1 MSNNTKIFSEA
12 IAEAKA
18 IRETAMANAK
28 LALEEAFAPR
38 IQEMMSDKLEAL
50 AEDEDEMKEDYGQA
64 EADAVNDE
72 ISLEELLAE
81 LEGLEEGKEEM
92 EEGKEEMEENT
103 IAEAEDDDEVGTI
116 SVDEL
121 KDIIRDIMADVMGGG
136 EEEEAGEEEM
146 EAGEEMEASEDD
158 LELEEILAEIANLEE
173 GDDEMEEGKELNE
186 MGPEY
191 LAGARDLVDMFPFLN
206 MTTASLVIGALGAA
220 GLTAFSA
227 ITAKVMDMALAGRF
241 GDKGKAFAEKLQA
254 AGGAAAKARNNEGKE
269 EEMEEGVL
277 DAIKGAAKKI
287 SQGAEKAYDAV
298 ANAKPLPG
306 VDRLEKSIDKGAAS
320 LKKAG
325 FLGTNMTKG
334 QRAFE
339 GEELDEAMKTIATL
353 RSELNEVNL
362 LNAKLLYVNKL
373 FKAKNLNEA
382 QKVKVINAFDRA
394 ETVREAKNVF
404 DTLNESLN
412 AEKAKSQI
420 KESLSFA
427 SKSVGVS
434 DRQPIMEGNDF
445 VARMQKLA
453 GII

>member
-38 IQEMMSDKLEAL
+38 IQEMMSDKLEAMSQ
-50 AEDEDEMKEDYGQA
+50 EEDEMKEDYGQA
-64 EADAVNDE
+64 EADAMNDE

-81 LEGLEEGKEEM
+81 LEGLEEGKEEMEEGKEEM

-146 EAGEEMEASEDD
+146 EAGEEEMEAGEDD

-173 GDDEMEEGKELNE
+173 GDDEEGKDLNE
-186 MGPEY
+186 IGPEY
-191 LAGARDLVDMFPFLN
+191 LAGAKDLVEMFPFLN

-241 GDKGKAFAEKLQA
+241 GASGKAFAEKLQA
-254 AGGAAAKARNNEGKE
+254 AGGAAAKARNVAEGDE
-269 EEMEEGVL
+269 EEVEEGIK
-277 DAIKGAAKKI
+277 DDIKGAVKKVGDKI
-287 SQGAEKAYDAV
+287 NKGFDKFYDAGQKV
-298 ANAKPLPG
+298 ANKIVEPGMDMGRGFREAK
-306 VDRLEKSIDKGAAS
+306 
-320 LKKAG
+320 
-325 FLGTNMTKG
+325 
-334 QRAFE
+334 
-339 GEELDEAMKTIATL
+339 ELDEAMNTIATL

-427 SKSVGVS
+427 SKSAGVS
-434 DRQPIMEGNDF
+434 DRQPIMEGDDF
-445 VARMQKLA
+445 VNRMQKLA

>member
-38 IQEMMSDKLEAL
+38 IQEMMSDKLEAMSY
-50 AEDEDEMKEDYGQA
+50 EENEMEESYGKE
-64 EADAVNDE
+64 EMNNEE

-92 EEGKEEMEENT
+92 EEGKEEMEEGKKEMEENT

-136 EEEEAGEEEM
+136 EEMEADEEMETGEEM
-146 EAGEEMEASEDD
+146 EAGEDD
-158 LELEEILAEIANLEE
+158 LELEEILAEIASLEE
-173 GDDEMEEGKELNE
+173 GDDEMEEGLK
-186 MGPEY
+186 
-191 LAGARDLVDMFPFLN
+191 D
-206 MTTASLVIGALGAA
+206 
-220 GLTAFSA
+220 
-227 ITAKVMDMALAGRF
+227 TAKKV
-241 GDKGKAFAEKLQA
+241 GDKISKGFDKFYDAGQKVASKIAEPGSATKAIFREEELDEYGSTTMKEPSDAA
-254 AGGAAAKARNNEGKE
+254 AGGAEAIAKAIKSAAAKTGKSTE
-269 EEMEEGVL
+269 AL
-277 DAIKGAAKKI
+277 YDKI
-287 SQGAEKAYDAV
+287 SKSLFGAEGMPRFE
-298 ANAKPLPG
+298 AK
-306 VDRLEKSIDKGAAS
+306 
-320 LKKAG
+320 
-325 FLGTNMTKG
+325 
-334 QRAFE
+334 
-339 GEELDEAMKTIATL
+339 ELDEAMSTIATL

-394 ETVREAKNVF
+394 ETVREAKNVY
-404 DTLNESLN
+404 DTLSESLST
-412 AEKAKSQI
+412 EKAKSQI

-427 SKSVGVS
+427 SKAAGVA
-434 DRQPIMEGNDF
+434 DRKPIMENIDSTT
-445 VARMQKLA
+445 ARWQKLA
-453 GII
+453 GIIK

>member
-50 AEDEDEMKEDYGQA
+50 AEDDDEMKEDYGQA
-64 EADAVNDE
+64 EMDAVNDE

-92 EEGKEEMEENT
+92 EEGKEEMEEGKEEMDENT

-146 EAGEEMEASEDD
+146 EAGEEEMEAGEDD

-173 GDDEMEEGKELNE
+173 GEDLEEAA
-186 MGPEY
+186 EY
-191 LAGARDLVDMFPFLN
+191 IAGARDLVEMFPFLN
-206 MTTASLVIGALGAA
+206 MQTASLVIGALGAA
-220 GLTAFSA
+220 GIATFSA

-241 GDKGKAFAEKLQA
+241 GDKAKSFAQNLEK

-269 EEMEEGVL
+269 EEVEEGIK
-277 DAIKGAAKKI
+277 DTIKGAAQKVGSSIQKGI
-287 SQGAEKAYDAV
+287 EKFEKNVIDA
-298 ANAKPLPG
+298 G
-306 VDRLEKSIDKGAAS
+306 GEKLHGGKGWG
-320 LKKAG
+320 LNKEDVNK
-325 FLGTNMTKG
+325 
-334 QRAFE
+334 
-339 GEELDEAMKTIATL
+339 EELQEAMNTIATL

-412 AEKAKSQI
+412 TEKAKSQI

-427 SKSVGVS
+427 SKASGVS

-445 VARMQKLA
+445 VNRMQKLA

>member
-38 IQEMMSDKLEAL
+38 IQEMMSDKLEAMSQ
-50 AEDEDEMKEDYGQA
+50 EEDEMKEDYGQA

-81 LEGLEEGKEEM
+81 LEGIEEYGDEHAMSTKGALGDDEE
-92 EEGKEEMEENT
+92 KMEENT

-146 EAGEEMEASEDD
+146 EAGEEEMEAGEDD

-173 GDDEMEEGKELNE
+173 GDVEEGKELNE

-191 LAGARDLVDMFPFLN
+191 LAGAKDLVEMFPFLN

-241 GDKGKAFAEKLQA
+241 GASGKAFAEKSQS
-254 AGGAAAKARNNEGKE
+254 AGGAATKARNNEGK
-269 EEMEEGVL
+269 
-277 DAIKGAAKKI
+277 
-287 SQGAEKAYDAV
+287 
-298 ANAKPLPG
+298 
-306 VDRLEKSIDKGAAS
+306 
-320 LKKAG
+320 
-325 FLGTNMTKG
+325 
-334 QRAFE
+334 
-339 GEELDEAMKTIATL
+339 
-353 RSELNEVNL
+353 RS
-362 LNAKLLYVNKL
+362 
-373 FKAKNLNEA
+373 
-382 QKVKVINAFDRA
+382 
-394 ETVREAKNVF
+394 
-404 DTLNESLN
+404 
-412 AEKAKSQI
+412 
-420 KESLSFA
+420 
-427 SKSVGVS
+427 
-434 DRQPIMEGNDF
+434 
-445 VARMQKLA
+445 VAR
-453 GII
+453 